1 MKTTTK
7 QGLVAAAWLLK
18 LFGVIGGTLLWQRQV
33 RRPKQPIAAITVGS
47 TTRLPTVLLLDAKT
61 TSEQRRQFAAG
72 LQRNNGSQSILNAK
86 VTTHG
91 HVSFSGQFKDYDT
104 RPCLQLILP
113 TKAASLKQQ
122 AVWLK
127 KGLEQAQKALK
138 FKQFNLVSY
147 GTGGLVATTY
157 LEEPTGAPQPK
168 HLVAIATPFNGTS
181 LRLNNNETT
190 PVKRANQTNG
200 LESLIAKQLNI
211 KTKIRVMLIAGQ
223 AKGQSNGDGV
233 VPIQSALA
241 GQTIYRP
248 IVKDYQQA
256 VLNTW
261 RASHTGMYDSWK
273 LANLIQN
280 FIN

>member
-7 QGLVAAAWLLK
+7 QGLVAAAWLLT

-72 LQRNNGSQSILNAK
+72 LQRNNGSQSILTAK
-86 VTTHG
+86 VTTHS
-91 HVSFSGQFKDYDT
+91 HVSFSGEFKTYDT

-113 TKAASLKQQ
+113 TKTASLKQQ
-122 AVWLK
+122 AAWLK
-127 KGLEQAQKALK
+127 KGLEQAQKTLK

-157 LEEPTGAPQPK
+157 LEETTGAPQPK

-211 KTKIRVMLIAGQ
+211 HTKIRVMLIAGQ

-273 LANLIQN
+273 LVNLIQN